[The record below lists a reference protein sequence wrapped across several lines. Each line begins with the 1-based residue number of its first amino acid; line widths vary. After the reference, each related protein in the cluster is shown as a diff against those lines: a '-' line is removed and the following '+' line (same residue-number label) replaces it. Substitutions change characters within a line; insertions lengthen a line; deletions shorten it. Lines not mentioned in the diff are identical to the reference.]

1 MGKILKTHSHS
12 TNRRIHSM
20 KYLFSLIVTLAPSA
34 IWAVA
39 PEQLPEPSTLALF
52 GAAALAVG
60 FVSMKKRRK

>member
-1 MGKILKTHSHS
+1 
-12 TNRRIHSM
+12 M